1 MAGNAVERLMDFYSW
16 AETIAD
22 KRVANWFLIPSPI
35 PTLCTVAI
43 YLSIIC
49 FIGPRFMKNR
59 KPYDFGLFLSAYN
72 FALVG
77 LNYYIMKEL
86 ISASAAAKYSYIC
99 TPVRHDSYDVNEMR
113 IANAL
118 WWYYFSKLI
127 ELLDTIFFMLRKKS
141 RQITVLHV
149 YHHSTMPILWWIGV
163 KWVPGGQSFF
173 GAMLNSGIHVIMY
186 AYYGLAALGPSMQ
199 QYLWWKKYITML
211 QLTQFS
217 LAIAHTGRSI
227 YSGCEFPNWMHWALI
242 GYSFSFIIL
251 FSNFYIQTY
260 NKGGRRKAGSP
271 ELKVNGKKDN

>member
-1 MAGNAVERLMDFYSW
+1 MSHLIHKFMDFYSW

-22 KRVANWFLIPSPI
+22 KRVADWFLIPSII
-35 PTLCTVAI
+35 PTISIVAL
-43 YLSIIC
+43 YLI
-49 FIGPRFMKNR
+49 FVKYVGPKFMANR
-59 KPYDFGLFLSAYN
+59 NPYEFGMLLSAYN

-86 ISASAAAKYSYIC
+86 ISASKAAKYSYIC
-99 TPVRHDSYDVNEMR
+99 TPVKHDSYDPNEMR

-127 ELLDTIFFMLRKKS
+127 ELLDTVFFMLRKKS

-173 GAMLNSGIHVIMY
+173 GAMLNSAIHVMMY
-186 AYYGLAALGPSMQ
+186 SYYGLAALGPQMQ

-211 QLTQFS
+211 QLGQFT

-227 YSGCEFPNWMHWALI
+227 YSGCDFPPWMHWALV
-242 GYSFSFIIL
+242 GYSMSFIIL

-260 NKGGRRKAGSP
+260 TKKSARKVRN
-271 ELKVNGKKDN
+271 EKEK